1 MTSPVTTNRPLL
13 IMLNLILIVL
23 TNICQKCILFLFARQ
38 APFYGIFL
46 VGRAGKRKVYSHARR
61 GPMRN
66 ISQLAASM
74 MLLATQVNVP
84 ASVGAAAAAD
94 TSVQPTQSVLEVR
107 INTNTGNPVQVT
119 AANKPDFD
127 AEILVPLRAAQ
138 AKAQAARVT
147 AEHAAA
153 ARKTR
158 VTVRTA
164 VVSVALPAGSH
175 SDWMRAAGIAE
186 GDFGYVD
193 YIIDRESGWGVT
205 KPNYSGSGAYGLG
218 QALPAGKMAPYGADY
233 LTNPVTQLRWAT
245 SYAVSRYGSWANAYA
260 FWTTRHY
267 W

>member
-1 MTSPVTTNRPLL
+1 MPSLVTTGRPLL
-13 IMLNLILIVL
+13 IALNLILIVL

-46 VGRAGKRKVYSHARR
+46 VGRKGKRKVYSHARR

-107 INTNTGNPVQVT
+107 INTNTGDPVHVT
-119 AANKPDFD
+119 APNKPDFD

-138 AKAQAARVT
+138 AKAQAARV
-147 AEHAAA
+147 AAQQAA

-164 VVSVALPAGSH
+164 AVSVVLPAGSH
-175 SDWMRAAGIAE
+175 TDWMRAAGIAE
-186 GDFGYVD
+186 GDFGYID

-205 KPNYSGSGAYGLG
+205 KSNYGGSGAYGLG
-218 QALPAGKMAPYGADY
+218 QALPASKMAPYGADY

-245 SYAVSRYGSWANAYA
+245 SYAVGRYGSWANAYA